1 MPGLVAAVG
10 RGDDIEVV
18 VLGDQSLDGSPMAQD
33 SLFRIA
39 SITKPMMAALA
50 LTFVADGTVTLEQ
63 PVDDLLPELASPA
76 VVRSLTGPVDET
88 VPAARAIT
96 VRQLL
101 TSTNGHGFPSDFSA
115 PVVQLLF
122 DRLHQGPPQPQRVP
136 PPDEWMAIL
145 ADIPLLHQ
153 PGEAFTYNTAF
164 DILGVLVAPR
174 RRTAAARPHGDA
186 DPRAARDERP
196 PGTTGLCVEFFCFGD
211 DPILRLSPEELEKL
225 PIRECVANAL
235 IDATKLIDT
244 FVTTMRRSNA
254 ASSWRDWQSP
264 AKLQLLERT
273 KQFGNLYY
281 VNRPGA
287 DWATF
292 AGMMAA
298 GAILRGCR
306 AEFDRRADPTRSCA
320 LAQAAT
326 VTRNGGCEKLGRGP
340 GSCVTDTALAAIWR
354 ETGNVHGQ
362 QLL

>member
-1 MPGLVAAVG
+1 M
-10 RGDDIEVV
+10 I
-18 VLGDQSLDGSPMAQD
+18 
-33 SLFRIA
+33 
-39 SITKPMMAALA
+39 
-50 LTFVADGTVTLEQ
+50 
-63 PVDDLLPELASPA
+63 
-76 VVRSLTGPVDET
+76 
-88 VPAARAIT
+88 
-96 VRQLL
+96 
-101 TSTNGHGFPSDFSA
+101 
-115 PVVQLLF
+115 
-122 DRLHQGPPQPQRVP
+122 
-136 PPDEWMAIL
+136 
-145 ADIPLLHQ
+145 
-153 PGEAFTYNTAF
+153 
-164 DILGVLVAPR
+164 
-174 RRTAAARPHGDA
+174 
-186 DPRAARDERP
+186 P

-211 DPILRLSPEELEKL
+211 DPILRLSPEALEKL
-225 PIRECVANAL
+225 AIQECVANAL

-264 AKLQLLERT
+264 AKLRLLERT
-273 KQFGNLYY
+273 RQFGNLYY

-340 GSCVTDTALAAIWR
+340 RSGVTDTALAAIWR

-362 QLL
+362 QLIASESDLPCHERSLGRNRPAHSEPEAW